1 MLARLKPFDV
11 SGHRGNQ
18 PFFDITTSFDA
29 FFALLLSITVQAT
42 LFLNV
47 TFSSTFDSTFCR
59 VRLRLD
65 TGDKRGLQKLLAN
78 PVHVF
83 PLPVFL
89 QVDHHQKYVSMAG
102 DEDVLVLHLDVVH
115 LLKGVFEEASHSSY
129 GATYLEGLEQR

>member
-11 SGHRGNQ
+11 PRHRGNQ

-29 FFALLLSITVQAT
+29 FFALLLSITVQGT

-47 TFSSTFDSTFCR
+47 TFGSTFDSTFCR
-59 VRLRLD
+59 VLLRLNI
-65 TGDKRGLQKLLAN
+65 GEKRGLQKLLAN

-89 QVDHHQKYVSMAG
+89 
-102 DEDVLVLHLDVVH
+102 
-115 LLKGVFEEASHSSY
+115 
-129 GATYLEGLEQR
+129 